1 MFIILLII
9 AIIWLFVGHILMW
22 TLGRKLA
29 PSGGLDSIAN
39 ALFYVMVWRSLVWG
53 PPIILTLVG
62 LFSWLYNS
70 HIGMIKYVIL
80 AIVFVLILRKLY
92 GTVGRQI
99 LMTPL
104 KNAASIQKYDA
115 WLEDRKERASYY
127 SVAARTEYDY
137 ICEYIAK
144 KVVDTTVLNIAHIY
158 PKTYQKKRVEY
169 VNAALQEATKTI
181 PHVTGYEYIMDI
193 TSIIPKRTNAPAYGY
208 LLSNAELL
216 AISEHYG
223 KRLNTEHFGDRY
235 QFSKNASNNFH
246 SNYPMVAIFYDDGT
260 MDLEVTAPVIKY

>member
-1 MFIILLII
+1 MFKITLII

-39 ALFYVMVWRSLVWG
+39 ALFYVMVWRVLVWV
-53 PPIILTLVG
+53 PPIILTLFS

-70 HIGMIKYVIL
+70 HKSMIKYVIL
-80 AIVFVLILRKLY
+80 TIALVIILRKLY

-104 KNAASIQKYDA
+104 KNSSAIEKYDT
-115 WLEDRKERASYY
+115 WIERENKWISRYGAT
-127 SVAARTEYDY
+127 VRTEYDY

-144 KVVDTTVLNIAHIY
+144 KVVDATVLNIAHIY
-158 PKTYQKKRVEY
+158 PKTYQKKRIEY

-208 LLSNAELL
+208 LLNNSELI
-216 AISEHYG
+216 AVSKYYG
-223 KRLNTEHFGDRY
+223 KSLNTDHLGDRY
-235 QFSKNASNNFH
+235 QFGKVASNNFR

>member
-39 ALFYVMVWRSLVWG
+39 ALFYVMVWRSSVWG

-80 AIVFVLILRKLY
+80 AIVFVLILRKPLY
-92 GTVGRQI
+92 SVGRQI
-99 LMTPL
+99 LMTPR
-104 KNAASIQKYDA
+104 KNAAAIHKYDA

-127 SVAARTEYDY
+127 GAATRTEYDY
-137 ICEYIAK
+137 ICEYIAN
-144 KVVDTTVLNIAHIY
+144 KVVNATVLNIAHIY
-158 PKTYQKKRVEY
+158 PKTYQKKRIEY
-169 VNAALQEATKTI
+169 VNAVLQEATKTI

-208 LLSNAELL
+208 LLNNSELI
-216 AISEHYG
+216 AVSEYYG
-223 KRLNTEHFGDRY
+223 KSLNKDHFGDRY
-235 QFSKNASNNFH
+235 QFGKVASNNFR

>member
-80 AIVFVLILRKLY
+80 AIVFVIILRKPLCSA
-92 GTVGRQI
+92 GRQI

-104 KNAASIQKYDA
+104 KNAAFIQKYDA

-127 SVAARTEYDY
+127 GAATRTASDY
-137 ICEYIAK
+137 ICEYIGK
-144 KVVDTTVLNIAHIY
+144 KVVDATVLNIAHIY
-158 PKTYQKKRVEY
+158 PKTYPKKRVEY
-169 VNAALQEATKTI
+169 VNTALQEATKTI
-181 PHVTGYEYIMDI
+181 PHVTGYQYIMDI
-193 TSIIPKRTNAPAYGY
+193 TSIIPKRAYAPAYGY
-208 LLSNAELL
+208 LLNNSELI
-216 AISEHYG
+216 AVSEYYG
-223 KRLNTEHFGDRY
+223 KKLNTDHFGDRY
-235 QFSKNASNNFH
+235 QFGKVGSNNFR
-246 SNYPMVAIFYDDGT
+246 SDYPMVAIFYDDGT

>member
-1 MFIILLII
+1 
-9 AIIWLFVGHILMW
+9 MW

-39 ALFYVMVWRSLVWG
+39 ALFYVMVWRALVWG
-53 PPIILTLVG
+53 PPIILTLFG

-80 AIVFVLILRKLY
+80 AIALVIILRKPLCS
-92 GTVGRQI
+92 VGRQM

-115 WLEDRKERASYY
+115 WLEERKERASYY
-127 SVAARTEYDY
+127 GVAARTEYDY
-137 ICEYIAK
+137 ICEYIAN
-144 KVVDTTVLNIAHIY
+144 KVVDATVLNIAHIY

-193 TSIIPKRTNAPAYGY
+193 TSFIPKRTNAPAYGY

-216 AISEHYG
+216 AVSEHYG

-235 QFSKNASNNFH
+235 HFGKVSSNNFS